1 MSAQDLAQTPVLQ
14 SSSTPGYSFN
24 VDPSSQQQ
32 GSNITGLLKILV
44 DDQQVTTEQ
53 AQEINNVYLA
63 TNKPIEQIIKD
74 GEFVSEVNLTKAKAK
89 LNNIPFITVAET
101 GVSPEAMNLIDESV
115 AKRYQVLPFSL
126 DKEQNL
132 IKVAMADPL
141 NLTAINF
148 IEQKTGA
155 SLELYYASPTEVK
168 RMIMER
174 YAQDLSGDV
183 SAAIEE
189 NTEVGARKADALEAH
204 QGGFIRAAPINK
216 IVDTILEYALQSR
229 ASDIHIEP
237 LLEKTRVRYRVDGIL
252 IEKLVLPRSV
262 HDAVVSRVK
271 IMSDLKIDEK
281 RVPQDGRFDY
291 QSNNQDVDLR
301 ISTMPSIHGEK
312 VVMRL
317 LKKNSAVPELE
328 DLGLTGLALQNVR
341 KAIKIPHGIFLVTG
355 PTGSGKTTSL
365 YSILNIINTPKVNIM
380 TLEDPVEYQ
389 MKGITQVQVHAQAGL
404 SFATGLRSFLRQ
416 DPDVI
421 MVGEIRDKETA
432 ELAVQA
438 SLTGHLV
445 FSTLH
450 TNSAAGA
457 LPRLIDMGIEPF
469 LLSSSMI
476 LAMGQRVVRVINP
489 DYKEEYEPD
498 KAVVDDIKNV
508 LGTHFDDW
516 CKQNKK
522 DPSKITLHRPKE
534 DRPQTESEYKG
545 RVGIFEVMEMSESIK
560 TLVNSSST
568 SDQIEEE
575 AMKQGLTR
583 MKQDGYLKALD
594 GITTIEEVLRVAEER

>member
-1 MSAQDLAQTPVLQ
+1 MSAQDLAKTPVLQ
-14 SSSTPGYSFN
+14 SDSSPGYSFGT
-24 VDPSSQQQ
+24 DPSSQQP

-74 GEFVSEVNLTKAKAK
+74 GEFVSEINLTKAKAK
-89 LNNIPFITVAET
+89 LNNIPFIAVAET

-115 AKRYQVLPFSL
+115 AKRYQVLPFSF

-155 SLELYYASPTEVK
+155 SLELYYSSPTEVK
-168 RMIMER
+168 RMITER

-189 NTEVGARKADALEAH
+189 NTEVGTRKADALEAH

-252 IEKLVLPRSV
+252 LEKLVLPRSV

-328 DLGLTGLALQNVR
+328 DLGLTGLALQNVK

-404 SFATGLRSFLRQ
+404 TFATGLRSFLRQ

-498 KAVVDDIKNV
+498 KAVIDDIKEV

-522 DPSKITLHRPKE
+522 DPNKITLHRPKE

-560 TLVNSSST
+560 SLVNKSAT

-575 AMKQGLTR
+575 AMTQGLIR